1 MLSKELIKLMRVLVG
16 YSQEELSKLVK
27 VDRSYISKVEQG
39 RIAPTLIVQLN
50 IVKACKGAGMTDI
63 QFALMKVI
71 TEEGSESQWHLLNS

>member
-1 MLSKELIKLMRVLVG
+1 MLSKELIKFMRVLVG

-39 RIAPTLIVQLN
+39 RIGPTQIVQLN
-50 IVKACKGAGMTDI
+50 IVQACKRAGMTDI

-71 TEEGSESQWHLLNS
+71 TEEGRESNES